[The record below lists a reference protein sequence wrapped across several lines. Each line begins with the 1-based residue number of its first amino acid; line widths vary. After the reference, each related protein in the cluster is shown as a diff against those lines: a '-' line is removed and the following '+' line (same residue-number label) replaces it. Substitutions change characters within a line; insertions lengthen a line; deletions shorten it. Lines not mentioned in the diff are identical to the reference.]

1 MGEIGTLLVFTKW
14 VLPVAL
20 GLALLK
26 IVLLSPEIASLERT
40 GFWQFGPE
48 GKTYVAKIVGDAYF
62 LTCLASIGIVW
73 LAKPK
78 WHGAVGHGLLML
90 LVVGP
95 FLVPGVYL
103 LMKAGRDRAIRFA
116 VSCGFAAWWLF
127 QVSPAV

>member
-1 MGEIGTLLVFTKW
+1 MGEIGTLLVLAKW
-14 VLPVAL
+14 VLPVAF

-26 IVLLSPEIASLERT
+26 IVLPSPEIPAPGGT
-40 GFWQFGPE
+40 GFWQFRPE
-48 GKTYVAKIVGDAYF
+48 GKAYVAKIVGDAYF

-78 WHGAVGHGLLML
+78 WHGTIGHGLLML
-90 LVVGP
+90 LVIGP
-95 FLVPGVYL
+95 FLAPGVYL
-103 LMKAGRDRAIRFA
+103 CMKPGRDRTIRFA